1 MFLDSLKKIGR
12 LEPFE
17 IKNNSLVLCL
27 ISPGV
32 YIYSLLIF
40 RYNVN
45 AVEIPYLREVF
56 AVLFMLVAL
65 LPLTKH
71 RVVVDYYGIF
81 VFVILLL
88 FQHYLT
94 YTVALNSFSIDYLLG
109 TFIVMFG
116 GVLMLSSRLLI
127 VLFSASQLIHMS
139 YWVLKSNLGIV
150 EEGAIIIS
158 TTTIF
163 VYSFII
169 LNGIIRYRQE
179 LVELNESLEGKIKER
194 TEALE
199 RRAKELSARNKDLEE
214 FAYVVSH
221 DLKQPL
227 GNIYTLAEWS
237 EVILKE
243 NENEE
248 LNSSITG
255 IKELAEQMEKLI
267 KGILNYSLYKKK
279 EKELTRV
286 DVGFMLRKIKSS
298 NETDSCQIIIKDE
311 MPKIFFNEEQLIQV
325 FQNLIE
331 NGIVHN
337 NSSDIKIEVACKE
350 EGDEYVFSIKDNG
363 PGIEKKFFDK
373 IFELFQRLD
382 IDSGG
387 GEIGVG
393 LPLVKKIVERS
404 GGKIW
409 LTSKVG
415 VGSTFFFSIRKSF
428 G

>member
-1 MFLDSLKKIGR
+1 
-12 LEPFE
+12 
-17 IKNNSLVLCL
+17 
-27 ISPGV
+27 
-32 YIYSLLIF
+32 
-40 RYNVN
+40 
-45 AVEIPYLREVF
+45 
-56 AVLFMLVAL
+56 
-65 LPLTKH
+65 
-71 RVVVDYYGIF
+71 
-81 VFVILLL
+81 
-88 FQHYLT
+88 
-94 YTVALNSFSIDYLLG
+94 
-109 TFIVMFG
+109 
-116 GVLMLSSRLLI
+116 
-127 VLFSASQLIHMS
+127 MS
-139 YWVLKSNLGIV
+139 YWVLKSNLGII

-337 NSSDIKIEVACKE
+337 NNSDVKIEVDCKE
-350 EGDEYVFSIKDNG
+350 EGDEYVFSVKDNG

-415 VGSTFFFSIRKSF
+415 VGSTFYFTIGKSF
-428 G
+428 S

>member
-45 AVEIPYLREVF
+45 AVEIPYLREIF

-286 DVGFMLRKIKSS
+286 DVGFMLRKIKSL

-350 EGDEYVFSIKDNG
+350 EGEEYVFSVKDNG

-415 VGSTFFFSIRKSF
+415 VGSTFYFTIRKSF
-428 G
+428 S

>member
-32 YIYSLLIF
+32 YVYSLLIF

-45 AVEIPYLREVF
+45 ALEIPYLREVF

-81 VFVILLL
+81 VFIILLL

-415 VGSTFFFSIRKSF
+415 VGSTFYFTIRKSF
-428 G
+428 V

>member
-12 LEPFE
+12 LESFE

-81 VFVILLL
+81 VFAILLL

-94 YTVALNSFSIDYLLG
+94 YTVALNNFSMDYLLG

-350 EGDEYVFSIKDNG
+350 EGEEYVFSVKDNG

-415 VGSTFFFSIRKSF
+415 VGSTFFFTIGKSF

>member
-71 RVVVDYYGIF
+71 RVVIDYYGIF
-81 VFVILLL
+81 VFIILLL

-109 TFIVMFG
+109 AFIVMFG

-127 VLFSASQLIHMS
+127 VLFSTSQLIHMS
-139 YWVLKSNLGIV
+139 YWVLKSNLGII

-337 NSSDIKIEVACKE
+337 NNSDVKIEVDCKE
-350 EGDEYVFSIKDNG
+350 EGDEYVFSVKDNG

-415 VGSTFFFSIRKSF
+415 VGSTFYFTIGKSF
-428 G
+428 S

>member
-12 LEPFE
+12 LESFE

-45 AVEIPYLREVF
+45 AIEIPYLREVF

-81 VFVILLL
+81 VFAILLL

-94 YTVALNSFSIDYLLG
+94 YTVALNNFSMDYLLG

-179 LVELNESLEGKIKER
+179 LVELNESLEDKIKER

-214 FAYVVSH
+214 FAYVISH

-237 EVILKE
+237 EVMLKDSG
-243 NENEE
+243 NEE
-248 LNSSITG
+248 LNSSVTG

-267 KGILNYSLYKKK
+267 KGILNYSLYKNK

-298 NETDSCQIIIKDE
+298 NESDSCEIIIKDE
-311 MPKIFFNEEQLIQV
+311 MPKIFFNEEQLNQV

-415 VGSTFFFSIRKSF
+415 AGSTFYFTIRKSF
-428 G
+428 S